1 MSAARDP
8 LLSRLTATDDAA
20 CLAVLAQLCR
30 RSPRFAHWLAEDFGR
45 DATVRKRFAR
55 LVSDEKES
63 PPRRLAEFTDDA
75 TAWRTVQRTLRA
87 QLPAKPYGGLAYSEV
102 ETLIRQYQ
110 AGGIDLG
117 IFLLA
122 QSWDAAGQTSP
133 TSLWAGLHLL
143 ETSMP
148 GRQWRMIKQLA
159 KAFTFLRRYENKA
172 KRRNVVGYADWWKV
186 QLLCHLLRH
195 PREAY
200 RTRDL
205 VAYLAG
211 RGIDV
216 STKDIRRFCTR
227 HRIRRDMRA
236 GRPRTRT

>member
-1 MSAARDP
+1 MSTARDP
-8 LLSRLTATDDAA
+8 LLSRLTATDDVA
-20 CLAVLAQLCR
+20 CVALLAQLCR
-30 RSPRFAHWLAEDFGR
+30 RSPQFAHWLAEDFGR
-45 DATVRKRFAR
+45 DAAVRKRFAQ
-55 LVSDEKES
+55 LAADPAKVL
-63 PPRRLAEFTDDA
+63 PRRLADFTDD
-75 TAWRTVQRTLRA
+75 TSAWRSVQRTLRA

-102 ETLIRQYQ
+102 ETLIRHYQ

-122 QSWDAAGQTSP
+122 QNWDSASP
-133 TSLWAGLHLL
+133 ASLWAGLHLL
-143 ETSMP
+143 ESSMP
-148 GRQWRMIKQLA
+148 GRQWRMLKQLG
-159 KAFTFLRRYENKA
+159 KAFTFLRRYESKT
-172 KRRNVVGYADWWKV
+172 KRRAVVGYSDWWKV

-205 VAYLAG
+205 IGHLAAQ
-211 RGIDV
+211 GIDV

-236 GRPRTRT
+236 GRPRART